1 MPAQQRLRRDQPVV
15 STLPGQQPSQRR
27 KDGPVRP
34 GWKWPGNLSA
44 QHCDLMSQ
52 HEDLG
57 VLGRLPAGQQREPA
71 GELTED
77 EVEQL

>member
-1 MPAQQRLRRDQPVV
+1 MV
-15 STLPGQQPSQRR
+15 SALCRKESGQRR

-34 GWKWPGNLSA
+34 GEAWPGHLSA
-44 QHCDLMSQ
+44 QDRHLVSQ

-57 VLGRLPAGQQREPA
+57 VLGRLPAGQQCEPT

-77 EVEQL
+77 EVQQP